1 MTNKESFEIH
11 GSSSKSAAT
20 LSIYGIDP
28 ILEDKNKL
36 SMAYG
41 MFSAATNSEIKIGDT
56 SEKLSV
62 SAINSLLAQANAIFK
77 EEGVIPPINN
87 TPKISAVTW

>member
-1 MTNKESFEIH
+1 MTNKEAFEIN

-20 LSIYGIDP
+20 LSVYGIDP
-28 ILEDKNKL
+28 TLEDKNKL

-56 SEKLSV
+56 SEKLST
-62 SAINSLLAQANAIFK
+62 SAINSLLAQADAIFK
-77 EEGVIPPINN
+77 EEGVTSPTNN
-87 TPKISAVTW
+87 TPTISAVIW